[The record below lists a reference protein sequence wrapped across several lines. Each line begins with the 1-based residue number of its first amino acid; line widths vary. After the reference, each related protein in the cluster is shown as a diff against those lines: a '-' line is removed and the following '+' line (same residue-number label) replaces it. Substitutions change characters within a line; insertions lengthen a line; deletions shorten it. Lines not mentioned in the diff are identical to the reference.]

1 MLFRTPS
8 RAALTVL
15 ALAAALSL
23 HLRPAFEADVAAF
36 RAALSSVKPPAP
48 PSASDSPA
56 PPPASAP
63 AMLVSARPT
72 KVSDSADP
80 FASPAP
86 EPAFARLGAAVQP
99 LVYRVEPGEDPLVPE
114 AAPPEAVVEADH
126 HPSQHPNPYPLPGHF
141 LPIRWEEDAAT
152 ASPPMPPQSQ
162 AHPHELARAAY
173 AALEAGALGTAA
185 HLFEQALSARPSAQ
199 LAADLAY
206 TRLRLGQRREA
217 ASAFQLALTL
227 GSATPEAG
235 ALWQQEAS
243 RLNDRIS
250 VQAYTFLREDGS
262 RPSSPPFGT
271 GTPGQSQS
279 ALLFQVR
286 PDPLARQPL
295 LLVGRMLAAHH
306 GPGASPVLHS
316 LQATAGLGW
325 LAVPAING
333 TVVAERWIKLGNGAR
348 GAWALRAHGGYG
360 EGYGPAAGES
370 LWLHW
375 SMFGEGAVIGAQR
388 RDLYA
393 GAEARAGYGLA
404 VSARTRATLTA
415 ALWGQVQQDNATRH
429 RLEAGPSLGL
439 ETALGQRPLHLRL
452 DYRFALSPARVAS
465 GATLTVATGF

>member
-1 MLFRTPS
+1 MLFRTPG

-23 HLRPAFEADVAAF
+23 HLRPAFEADAAAF

-48 PSASDSPA
+48 PPAS
-56 PPPASAP
+56 ASAP
-63 AMLVSARPT
+63 AMLVSANPT

-99 LVYRVEPGEDPLVPE
+99 LVYRVEPGEEPLVPE
-114 AAPPEAVVEADH
+114 AAPPEAVVEAAH
-126 HPSQHPNPYPLPGHF
+126 HPNQHPNPHPLPGHY
-141 LPIRWEEDAAT
+141 LPIRWEEDAPTAT
-152 ASPPMPPQSQ
+152 PPMPPPS
-162 AHPHELARAAY
+162 HPEELARAAY
-173 AALEAGALGTAA
+173 AAFEAGAFGTAA

-250 VQAYTFLREDGS
+250 AQAYTFLREDTG
-262 RPSSPPFGT
+262 RPASPPFGT

-279 ALLFQVR
+279 ALLLQIR

-375 SMFGEGAVIGAQR
+375 SVFGESAVIGAQR

-415 ALWGQVQQDNATRH
+415 ALWAQVQQDDATRH

-465 GATLTVATGF
+465 GATLTAATGF